1 MDILHNLNKK
11 QTEAVIHKNGPTLVI
26 AGPGTGKTKVITHR
40 IAYLIREHGI
50 KPYNIL
56 AITFTNKA
64 AEEMRERVNKE
75 IGEPHG
81 SDIKVSTFHAFC
93 VKVLRKHAQQIGL
106 SENFAIFDQEIQD
119 EILEEVVRNLNLN
132 SRIYPS
138 WRLRNIISE
147 GKQLIQGKLKNVS
160 DDLHIDPDTIAEIDD
175 PDAEEN
181 IKRAISAYQDKLTEY
196 NGLDF
201 DDLLLKTVELFREAS
216 EIQTDY
222 HKNISYILVDEYHDV
237 NSVQY
242 ALLKLITAPPNNN
255 LMVVADA
262 DQSIYSWRGS
272 NPQYIEHFIDDFSPE
287 IVELDEH
294 YRCSERILRA
304 AEEVI
309 GRNTERQKQ
318 HTLKTHRD
326 VGRNIYHYTFSTA
339 TEEARNIIEIIRNLI
354 IHRGVSY
361 RDIAIFYRTHKLAD
375 VLAEELLRQKIKF
388 QRIRPT
394 NSFDEEISKG
404 IFSYL
409 RFIQWQL
416 PQDLEN
422 AINFPEKRIDD
433 LTWVRLKWLAIR
445 KKITLAELLKNINEY
460 PEDVGPFT
468 RRNIQQFWDRLEA
481 LSEKVK
487 EEKIDKIAQKLFATL
502 DCFRSPYRQKELGTI
517 ERQPE
522 MQNVSLIQDVLYSA
536 LDRDEPIK
544 ITASYGIDE
553 YCAASIIHQTLKT
566 TLDKNVEIQLLP
578 KDTDRSKPQLNE
590 NGINLLIGDFG
601 ELDETSADS
610 RIIIIGTTVA
620 KGISTLQLQSD
631 GIRSIAALRLCQRLL
646 SRFESPNMSDMVIY
660 DLETTGVDTRYA
672 NIVEIAAQRLN
683 AVGNGIERY
692 YRLVRPPGGHIPK
705 ETTRIHGINEDT
717 VKDCPSI
724 EMVLPEFLSFIQDRI
739 LIGHN
744 IANYDNPILERVL
757 QEHLKGGLPNPH
769 YDTLVTARRL
779 FPRQRR
785 NIQTLAE
792 KFGIEYD
799 RLHNAKEDVEVNLK
813 IFKEL
818 IRIDT
823 QKQQIKSLTEFLPL
837 VGAGILAKTPDIDEV
852 EISPETKAY
861 LNAAK
866 RYAKVNHDVL
876 SVDLPFE
883 QTEKEQVSEFFNMLR
898 ESDVPVYK
906 EDSDWIEHKSRFLNF
921 VLNFERVGHGHQLT
935 DFLDYQKLL
944 TSFDELDSKTE
955 QLTLMTLHA
964 AKGTEFP
971 VVFIIGMEDGNFP
984 IGRSSLT
991 LEELEEERRLF
1002 YVGMTR
1008 AQNQLYLSSAVYRFS
1023 DRGQVASMFIH
1034 EMPSNYLEK
1043 WSSRTHM

>member
-11 QTEAVIHKNGPTLVI
+11 QAEAVIHKDGPILVI

-40 IAYLIREHGI
+40 IGYLIREHRI

-64 AEEMRERVNKE
+64 VEEMQERVNKE

-93 VKVLRKHAQQIGL
+93 VRVLRKHAQQIGL

-119 EILEEVVRNLNLN
+119 EILEETIRELNLN
-132 SRIYPS
+132 SHIYPS

-147 GKQLIQGKLKNVS
+147 GKQLSRGQLKNVP
-160 DDLHIDPDTIAEIDD
+160 DDLYIEPDVIAEIDD
-175 PDAEEN
+175 PDTEEN
-181 IKRAISAYQDKLTEY
+181 IKRATNAYQDKLTKY
-196 NGLDF
+196 NALDF
-201 DDLLLKTVELFREAS
+201 DDLLLKTVELFREVS

-242 ALLKLITAPPNNN
+242 ALLKRISAPPNNN

-272 NPQYIEHFIDDFSPE
+272 NPQYIEHFIDDFSPK
-287 IVELDEH
+287 IVELNEH
-294 YRCSERILRA
+294 YRCSEKILRA

-309 GRNTERQKQ
+309 SKNTERQKQ
-318 HTLKTHRD
+318 HTLKTHKD

-339 TEEARNIIEIIRNLI
+339 TEEARFIIRIIQNLI
-354 IHRGVSY
+354 MHRGVSY

-388 QRIRPT
+388 QRIRPS

-409 RFIQWQL
+409 RLIQWQL

-445 KKITLAELLKNINEY
+445 KKITLVELLKNIDGY

-468 RRNIQQFWDRLEA
+468 RRNIQELWERLET
-481 LSEKVK
+481 LSEEIK
-487 EEKIDKIAQKLFATL
+487 EEKIDKIVQKLFAAL
-502 DCFRSPYRQKELGTI
+502 DSFRSPYRQRELGTI

-522 MQNVSLIQDVLYSA
+522 MQNISLIQDVLYST
-536 LDRDEPIK
+536 LDRNESIK
-544 ITASYGIDE
+544 ITANYGVDE

-566 TLDKNVEIQLLP
+566 YLNKNVELQLLP
-578 KDTDRSKPQLNE
+578 KDTDSIKLHLNE

-601 ELDETSADS
+601 QLDETSADS
-610 RIIIIGTTVA
+610 RIIIIGTTA
-620 KGISTLQLQSD
+620 TEGISTLQLQSD
-631 GIRSIAALRLCQRLL
+631 GIHSIAALKLCQRLL
-646 SRFESPNMSDMVIY
+646 SRFESPNMADMVIY

-683 AVGNGIERY
+683 AVGNGIEKY
-692 YRLVRPPGGHIPK
+692 YRLVKPPGGYIPR
-705 ETTRIHGINEDT
+705 ETTRIHGIDEGT

-724 EMVLPEFLSFIQDRI
+724 EMVLPELCSFIQDRI

-744 IANYDNPILERVL
+744 VAKYDNPILERVL
-757 QEHLKGGLPNPH
+757 QEHLKRGLPNPH

-785 NIQTLAE
+785 GIQALAE
-792 KFGIEYD
+792 KFGIGYE
-799 RLHNAKEDVEVNLK
+799 RLHNASEDVEVNRK

-823 QKQQIKSLTEFLPL
+823 QKQQVKSLTEFLPL
-837 VGAGILAKTPDIDEV
+837 IGTGILAKTSDIAEV
-852 EISPETKAY
+852 EISPEIEAY

-866 RYAKVNHDVL
+866 RYVKVNQDVL

-883 QTEKEQVSEFFNMLR
+883 QTEKEQVTECCNMLK
-898 ESDVPVYK
+898 EFDVPVDK
-906 EDSDWIEHKSRFLNF
+906 EDSDWIEHKSRFLNV

-935 DFLDYQKLL
+935 DLLDYQKLL
-944 TSFDELDSKTE
+944 TSFDELDNKTE

-991 LEELEEERRLF
+991 LEEFEEERRLF

-1008 AQNQLYLSSAVYRFS
+1008 AQNQLYLSSAVHRFN
-1023 DRGQVASMFIH
+1023 DRGQVASMFIR
-1034 EMPSNYLEK
+1034 EMPSNYMEK

>member
-1 MDILHNLNKK
+1 MNILHGLNEK
-11 QTEAVIHKNGPTLVI
+11 QTEAVKHKDGPILVI

-40 IAYLIREHGI
+40 IAYLIREHRI

-64 AEEMRERVNKE
+64 AEEMRERVNNE

-119 EILEEVVRNLNLN
+119 EILEEAARELHLN

-138 WRLRNIISE
+138 WRLRNIISDA
-147 GKQLIQGKLKNVS
+147 KCKLKNIT
-160 DDLHIDPDTIAEIDD
+160 DDLEIDPDIIAEIDD
-175 PDAEEN
+175 PDAAEN
-181 IKRAISAYQDKLTEY
+181 IKRTISAYQHKLTEY
-196 NGLDF
+196 NALDF
-201 DDLLLKTVELFREAS
+201 DDLLVKTVEIFEQES
-216 EIQTDY
+216 EVQNDY

-242 ALLKLITAPPNNN
+242 ALLKRISASPNNN

-294 YRCSERILRA
+294 YRCSEKILRA

-318 HTLKTHRD
+318 HTLKTHKD

-339 TEEARNIIEIIRNLI
+339 TEEAQNIIKIIRNLI
-354 IHRGVSY
+354 MHRGVSY

-375 VLAEELLRQKIKF
+375 VLAEELLKQQIKF

-394 NSFDEEISKG
+394 NSLDEEISKG

-409 RFIQWQL
+409 RFIQWKL

-445 KKITLAELLKNINEY
+445 KKITLAELLKNIDAY

-468 RRNIQQFWDRLEA
+468 RRNIQEFWGRLEA
-481 LSEKVK
+481 LSEEIKA
-487 EEKIDKIAQKLFATL
+487 EKIDKIAQKLFATL
-502 DCFRSPYRQKELGTI
+502 DIFRSPYRQKELVTI

-536 LDRDEPIK
+536 LNRDEPIT
-544 ITASYGIDE
+544 ITANYGVDE
-553 YCAASIIHQTLKT
+553 YCAASIIHQTFKT
-566 TLDKNVEIQLLP
+566 YLNKNAEIHLLP
-578 KDTDRSKPQLNE
+578 KDTDRSKPTLSE

-610 RIIIIGTTVA
+610 RIIIIGTTA
-620 KGISTLQLQSD
+620 AEGISTLQLQSD
-631 GIRSIAALRLCQRLL
+631 GIRSIDAFRLSQRLL
-646 SRFESPNMSDMVIY
+646 SRFESPNMADMVIY

-683 AVGNGIERY
+683 TVGDGIERY
-692 YRLVRPPGGHIPK
+692 YTLVKPPGGHIPR
-705 ETTRIHGINEDT
+705 ETTRIHRIDEET

-724 EMVLPEFLSFIQDRI
+724 EMVLPEFCRFIQDRI

-744 IANYDNPILERVL
+744 VANYDNPILARVL
-757 QEHLKGGLPNPH
+757 QEHLKRGLPNPH

-785 NIQTLAE
+785 GIQALAE
-792 KFGIEYD
+792 KFGIGYE
-799 RLHNAKEDVEVNLK
+799 RLHSAPDDVEVNRK

-823 QKQQIKSLTEFLPL
+823 QKQQLKSLTEFLPW
-837 VGAGILAKTPDIDEV
+837 VGLGILAKTSDIDEA
-852 EISPETKAY
+852 EISPEIEAY

-866 RYAKVNHDVL
+866 RYVKVNHNVFPDDV
-876 SVDLPFE
+876 PFE
-883 QTEKEQVSEFFNMLR
+883 QTEKEQVTEFFNLLR
-898 ESDVPVYK
+898 ESDVPVDK
-906 EDSDWIEHKSRFLNF
+906 EDSDWIEHKSRFLNV
-921 VLNFERVGHGHQLT
+921 VLNFEKAGYGHRLI

-944 TSFDELDSKTE
+944 TSFDELDNKTE

-971 VVFIIGMEDGNFP
+971 VVFIIGMENGNFP

-1008 AQNQLYLSSAVYRFS
+1008 AQNQLYLSSAVYRFN
-1023 DRGQVASMFIH
+1023 DRGQVTSMFIH
-1034 EMPSNYLEK
+1034 EMPSNYMEK
-1043 WSSRTHM
+1043 WSSPTHM